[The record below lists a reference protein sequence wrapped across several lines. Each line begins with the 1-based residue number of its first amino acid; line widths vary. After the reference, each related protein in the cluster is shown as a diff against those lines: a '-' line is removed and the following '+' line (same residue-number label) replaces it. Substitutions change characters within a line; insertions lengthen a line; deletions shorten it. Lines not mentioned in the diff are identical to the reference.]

1 MEILDYWDFVKKCQI
16 HVLYNEFG
24 VLGVFEDICFFIRKI
39 FIGKRFPI
47 SYKLI
52 GDEEVRQK

>member
-24 VLGVFEDICFFIRKI
+24 VLGVFEDICFLLEKF
-39 FIGKRFPI
+39 
-47 SYKLI
+47 L
-52 GDEEVRQK
+52 